1 MDIKVNGKEL
11 HELTKEELFEVNN
24 KIKLAFEELK
34 QKNLQQMDIK
44 VNGKELHELT
54 KKELFEAN
62 NEIKLAFEELKQKNM
77 QRYHVGE
84 KVRLIRGSEP
94 AEGIIEGIG
103 SRTIVLNVSNN
114 KMIVSPRMIEK
125 IN

>member
-11 HELTKEELFEVNN
+11 HELTKE
-24 KIKLAFEELK
+24 
-34 QKNLQQMDIK
+34 
-44 VNGKELHELT
+44 
-54 KKELFEAN
+54 ELFEAN

-77 QRYHVGE
+77 QRYNVGDRI
-84 KVRLIRGSEP
+84 RLVKGSEP
-94 AEGIIEGIG
+94 SEGIIESIG
-103 SRTIVLNVSNN
+103 SRTIVVNVSDN